1 MNKKTLAFPMSTYHL
16 KLLKDNNQSIDIFLL
31 KNKLSLKQFG
41 NQCKILYYKEEMYNT
56 NIIQSWKDNKKNYA
70 IIKRIFI
77 KNYIGKVVLFADNK
91 PIFKF
96 IIEYCKKNNII
107 IELWED
113 GLGHYIGSGQPF
125 KYYTKSM
132 VKLLYGFYY
141 KGIFSETF
149 KRDEILVRDRFN
161 QKNLL
166 YYPLVH
172 KKNIKVKNK
181 ILFIGQ
187 PLIED
192 GYISKKDYIQK
203 LEDISNYFNLPVDY
217 LLHPRE
223 DKEKYKQTNLNLIKS
238 NFSAENYCSENSYQL
253 YLSVFSTT
261 NINIDIKNNYFLA
274 GFFGLKNISNKLDLI
289 TFLPIKNIK
298 FLSEIKIEN

>member
-1 MNKKTLAFPMSTYHL
+1 MTLSLPMSNYHL
-16 KLLKDNNQSIDIFLL
+16 KLLSDNKEEIDFFLL
-31 KNKLSLKQFG
+31 KNTSLDKYLFQY
-41 NQCKILYYKEEMYNT
+41 QKHILYYEEEKSNKNLLKSWIQNRKKYLKVKMIIET
-56 NIIQSWKDNKKNYA
+56 NKINKII
-70 IIKRIFI
+70 
-77 KNYIGKVVLFADNK
+77 LFADNK
-91 PIFKF
+91 PIYKY
-96 IIEYCKKNNII
+96 INNYAKENNIL

-125 KYYTKSM
+125 KFYMKSI
-132 VKLLYGFYY
+132 VKLVYGFYH

-149 KRDEILVRDRFN
+149 KRDEILVKDRFS

-166 YYPLVH
+166 YYQPVVDM
-172 KKNIKVKNK
+172 KNIQIKNK